1 MTARLAGKIA
11 LITGSSSG
19 IGRATVEAF
28 LENGARVLA
37 VDVNEPKDGA
47 GYPRSDDIEFV
58 KGSVI
63 DQQTWTRAFSTA
75 KANWGAHPNV
85 LVNNAGVARS
95 TPLIDIT
102 PEELDLVLGINLRA
116 PLQGMQLFIKTL
128 LAEKRTGSIVNVAS
142 VAGLRAFPGLG
153 TYGLSKAAIAQ
164 LTRTA
169 ATEYGPSGIRVNAI
183 APGATHTAMTKG
195 TVDQRDAPLLAHTSL
210 KRWAEPK
217 EMASSIVYLASD
229 EASYVTGHVLV
240 NDGGLV
246 IN

>member
-1 MTARLAGKIA
+1 
-11 LITGSSSG
+11 
-19 IGRATVEAF
+19 
-28 LENGARVLA
+28 
-37 VDVNEPKDGA
+37 
-47 GYPRSDDIEFV
+47 
-58 KGSVI
+58 
-63 DQQTWTRAFSTA
+63 
-75 KANWGAHPNV
+75 
-85 LVNNAGVARS
+85 
-95 TPLIDIT
+95 
-102 PEELDLVLGINLRA
+102 
-116 PLQGMQLFIKTL
+116 MQLFIKTL

-217 EMASSIVYLASD
+217 EMASSIVYLAVS
-229 EASYVTGHVLV
+229 GHGRGKLTTTVRRGIVRHWPCARQRRRPGHQLV
-240 NDGGLV
+240 GCRNDAVACSLDGVWRVGRLV
-246 IN
+246 PTARSWPWRTWRSGRVEPGQVA

>member
-1 MTARLAGKIA
+1 
-11 LITGSSSG
+11 
-19 IGRATVEAF
+19 
-28 LENGARVLA
+28 
-37 VDVNEPKDGA
+37 
-47 GYPRSDDIEFV
+47 
-58 KGSVI
+58 
-63 DQQTWTRAFSTA
+63 
-75 KANWGAHPNV
+75 
-85 LVNNAGVARS
+85 
-95 TPLIDIT
+95 
-102 PEELDLVLGINLRA
+102 
-116 PLQGMQLFIKTL
+116 MQLFIKTL

-217 EMASSIVYLASD
+217 EMASSIVYLAVSRQVGRANPVQVRRGFVCYRSRPRQRRRAGYKLDYAGVCAMWRGLGSCSD
-229 EASYVTGHVLV
+229 SGAFAHEAADRLSGVA
-240 NDGGLV
+240 
-246 IN
+246 